1 MLLHQPVDY
10 HAQRRPTHPAISGGD
25 YCWDYA
31 TLAKCSH
38 AVAHQLVE
46 MGVAVGDRVAVLGLN
61 SAAHFAIILGASRVG
76 AVAVSINFRL
86 APSELAFILD
96 DADVNVLFVTDNSI
110 DETISATLQARNGS
124 TQLIANRSDAA
135 LQLRDVMASTAPM
148 FVREETVDENSPVLQ
163 LYTSGTTGKP
173 KGAVLSHRN
182 MTSLTQMMAMS
193 NDALYHS
200 GTINLVVAPLF
211 HIGGAGVTYI
221 GLAHGANNLMHE
233 TFDPERVVST
243 IEREGV
249 TTGFFVPAMI
259 QAIVKLVPNVRQ
271 RDFSS
276 LEMIAYGA
284 APISASLLEEA
295 MEVFGCEFAQ
305 VYGMTETTG
314 TVIAMAPEDHR
325 RAISGEPSLL
335 RSCGRPCPG
344 NEVKIIDAQGQP
356 LPPGETGE
364 ICLRSA
370 SNMLEY
376 YNRPEATASTLR
388 QGWVHTGDAG
398 YVDSEGFVYIR
409 DRMKDMVISG
419 GENIYPVEVENV
431 LAGIPGVIEVA
442 VIGIPDDTFG
452 EALMAIFALQPDA
465 SLDVEEMIAFCRDRL
480 AGYKIPRQLS
490 FVDALPRNP
499 SGKILKTVLR
509 EPYWAGIDR
518 QIA

>member
-10 HAQRRPTHPAISGGD
+10 HAQRRPQHPAISGHD

-31 TLAKCSH
+31 TLVARSH
-38 AVAHQLVE
+38 AVAHQLVTL
-46 MGVAVGDRVAVLGLN
+46 GVAAGDRVAVLGLN
-61 SAAHFAIILGASRVG
+61 SAVHFAVILGVSRVG

-86 APSELAFILD
+86 APAELAFILD
-96 DADVNVLFVTDNSI
+96 DAEVNVLFVTDNTI
-110 DETISATLQARNGS
+110 DETISATVSARAGS
-124 TQLIANRSDAA
+124 TQIIANRTDAA
-135 LQLRDVMASTAPM
+135 HQLDELMTSSAPA
-148 FVREETVDENSPVLQ
+148 FVREESVNENNPVLQ

-182 MTSLTQMMAMS
+182 MTSLTQMMALS
-193 NDALYHS
+193 NDRLYHS
-200 GTINLVVAPLF
+200 GTINLVIAPLF

-221 GLAHGANNLMHE
+221 GLAHGAHNLMHE
-233 TFDPERVVST
+233 AFDPERVVST

-259 QAIVKLVPNVRQ
+259 QAIVKLVPDVRQ

-276 LEMIAYGA
+276 LEIIAYGA

-295 MEVFGCEFAQ
+295 MAVFGCDFAQ

-314 TVIAMAPEDHR
+314 TVITMAPEDHK
-325 RAISGEPSLL
+325 RAIAGEPELL
-335 RSCGRPCPG
+335 RACGRPCPG
-344 NEVKIIDAQGQP
+344 NDVKIIDSQGHA
-356 LPPGETGE
+356 LGSGETGE

-398 YVDSEGFVYIR
+398 YVDDEGFVYIR

-442 VIGIPDDTFG
+442 VIGVPDTTYG
-452 EALMAIFALQPDA
+452 EALMAIFALQPNA
-465 SLDVEEMIAFCRDRL
+465 SLSLEEMIEFCRDRL
-480 AGYKIPRQLS
+480 AGYKIPRQLN

-509 EPYWAGIDR
+509 EPYWAGVDR